1 MRFLIPALLFFFAF
15 PSAFGMIVENGK
27 TVVIDRPVFE
37 DIYLAGGTLTVNAP
51 IHGDIVA
58 AGGTIYINDTVYGE
72 VLVAGANVTVNG
84 FVTGKVR
91 CIAGTLRIVQRI
103 DGDLVIAGGSL
114 SLEHNA
120 TVLGSVLATGGNV
133 VLNGVVRRDVRAAC
147 ASLKV
152 YDSVDGN
159 IDCRGADIEIN
170 APIGGTAILAAANQL
185 DIGTAAA
192 FYQDV
197 DYWAPEMV
205 DFGPSLKGAKAI
217 RDDNL
222 RPPANHWYF
231 LGAVT
236 VWNAFWYLGAAFAE
250 VLLLQLLFGPL
261 FRKAGNTVSGGTW
274 RALGAGFLWI
284 FGLPVG
290 IVLLCFTAIGLP
302 IAAVVLLGY
311 IAVWILCPGLVA
323 VVVANWLNSRGNREW
338 SRWPL
343 VFAGFGCSVLLRLLF
358 SIPFVGWI
366 AAAFVICLAFGS
378 ILVNIRWKKTA
389 ANSL

>member
-1 MRFLIPALLFFFAF
+1 
-15 PSAFGMIVENGK
+15 MIVENGS

-37 DIYLAGGTLTVNAP
+37 DIYLAGGTVTVNAP
-51 IHGDIVA
+51 VHGDIVA
-58 AGGTIYINDTVYGE
+58 AGGTIYINDTVHGA

-84 FVTGKVR
+84 YVTEKVR
-91 CIAGTLRIVQRI
+91 CIAGTLRIAQHI
-103 DGDLVIAGGSL
+103 DGDLVIAGGTL

-120 TVLGSVLATGGNV
+120 VIAGSLLATGGNL
-133 VLNGVVRRDVRAAC
+133 VLNGVVRRDIRAAC
-147 ASLKV
+147 ASLRI
-152 YDSVDGN
+152 YDSIGGN

-170 APIGGTAILAAANQL
+170 APIRGKAILVAARQL
-185 DIGTAAA
+185 DIGSAAA

-197 DYWAPEMV
+197 DYWAPEAV
-205 DFGPSLKGAKAI
+205 DFGSSLKAVKAVK
-217 RDDNL
+217 NESL
-222 RPPANHWYF
+222 RPPVNHWYY

-236 VWNAFWYLGAAFAE
+236 VWSAFWYLGAAFAE
-250 VLLLQLLFGPL
+250 VLLLQLLFGSL
-261 FRKAGNTVSGGTW
+261 LRKAGNTVSGRTL

-323 VVVANWLNSRGNREW
+323 TVAANWLNSRGNREW

-343 VFAGFGCSVLLRLLF
+343 VFAGLGCSVLVRLLF

-366 AAAFVICLAFGS
+366 AAVFVICLAFGS
-378 ILVNIRWKKTA
+378 ILINIPRKKSPA
-389 ANSL
+389 GSL

>member
-1 MRFLIPALLFFFAF
+1 
-15 PSAFGMIVENGK
+15 MIVENGN

-37 DIYLAGGTLTVNAP
+37 DIYLAGGTVTVNAP
-51 IHGDIVA
+51 VHGDIVA
-58 AGGTIYINDTVYGE
+58 AGGTIYINDTVIGE
-72 VLVAGANVTVNG
+72 VLIAGANVTVNG
-84 FVTGKVR
+84 YVTGKVR
-91 CIAGTLRIVQRI
+91 CIAGTLRIAQHI
-103 DGDLVIAGGSL
+103 DGDLVIAGGTL

-120 TVLGSVLATGGNV
+120 MIAGSVLATGGNL
-133 VLNGVVRRDVRAAC
+133 VLNGIVRRDIRAAC
-147 ASLKV
+147 ASLRV
-152 YDSVDGN
+152 YDSVGGN

-170 APIGGTAILAAANQL
+170 APIGGTSTLVAGRQL

-192 FYQDV
+192 FYHDV
-197 DYWAPEMV
+197 AYWAPDNV
-205 DFGPSLKGAKAI
+205 DFGSSLKGAKSV
-217 RDDNL
+217 RDESL
-222 RPPANHWYF
+222 RPPASHWYF

-261 FRKAGNTVSGGTW
+261 LRKAGSTVSGGTW

-302 IAAVVLLGY
+302 IAVVVLLGY

-323 VVVANWLNSRGNREW
+323 AVIANWLNSRSNREW

-366 AAAFVICLAFGS
+366 AAVFVICLAFGS
-378 ILVNIRWKKTA
+378 ILVNIRWKKRPA
-389 ANSL
+389 SSL